1 MSFRDDRYP
10 PSRPLP
16 GDGGLRA
23 RSRRGRIGQQWWSTR
38 FIDGLESMGVGGR
51 LTRGKRYARAG
62 QVMELRIE
70 AGSAVALVQG
80 SRPRPYR
87 VRIGLTAFGKADW
100 ARVEQALADAAWYA
114 AKLLAG
120 EMPADIEDA
129 FAAAGLALFPTGV
142 RDLSLDCSCPDYE
155 VPCKHLAATLYLL
168 AESFDDDPFAVL
180 ALRGRSRDELL
191 ADLGARRGAPS
202 PGVAQAGTR
211 EARPLSDVLDSYY
224 TAPAQPSAP
233 PPPEV
238 AVDSLLDQVP
248 STSLTVPGQTLPDV
262 LRLAYRALGD
272 TAATEADDPR
282 ARPSQGRDPRSP

>member
-16 GDGGLRA
+16 VDGGLRA

-100 ARVEQALADAAWYA
+100 ARVEQALADDAWYA

-142 RDLSLDCSCPDYE
+142 RDLSLDCSCPDHE

-191 ADLGARRGAPS
+191 ADLGARRGGPS
-202 PGVAQAGTR
+202 PGAAQAGTP
-211 EARPLSDVLDSYY
+211 EARPLSDVMDSFY
-224 TAPAQPSAP
+224 TAPRPPARPSPAP
-233 PPPEV
+233 V
-238 AVDSLLDQVP
+238 AVDSLLDQ
-248 STSLTVPGQTLPDV
+248 LP
-262 LRLAYRALGD
+262 
-272 TAATEADDPR
+272 ATEVAIRGRGLVDLLRPLYEVVGDAAAPE
-282 ARPSQGRDPRSP
+282 ARDAGRERSAP

>member
-16 GDGGLRA
+16 VDGGLRA

-62 QVMELRIE
+62 QVVELRIE

-100 ARVEQALADAAWYA
+100 ARVEQALADDAWYA

-129 FAAAGLALFPTGV
+129 FAAAGLTLFPTGV
-142 RDLSLDCSCPDYE
+142 RDLSLDCSCPDFE

-191 ADLGARRGAPS
+191 ANVGARRGGRS
-202 PGVAQAGTR
+202 PGAAQAETP
-211 EARPLSDVLDSYY
+211 E
-224 TAPAQPSAP
+224 AP
-233 PPPEV
+233 P
-238 AVDSLLDQVP
+238 
-248 STSLTVPGQTLPDV
+248 
-262 LRLAYRALGD
+262 
-272 TAATEADDPR
+272 
-282 ARPSQGRDPRSP
+282 